1 MNNDSR
7 KDLPTKIDSNRYY
20 IEPLEGDNFKAWV
33 VAHDVRVAFWK
44 AHPTAYEITREQYGE
59 VLLRIKK
66 QQEESGPGI
75 APLQTDIPAGEM
87 DLLRGFKKDL

>member
-20 IEPLEGDNFKAWV
+20 IEPLEGDNFKVWMV
-33 VAHDVRVAFWK
+33 EHNVRAAFWK
-44 AHPTAYEITREQYGE
+44 MHPTAYEISRQQYGDI
-59 VLLRIKK
+59 LLHIKK

-75 APLQTDIPAGEM
+75 EPLQTDLQPGEI
-87 DLLRGFKKDL
+87 DLLRGFKKD